1 MGPVLLSTVA
11 NWAAWHHLYIV
22 LFHAMHEERVQHRF
36 PDAAGWLDKVP
47 HVFINPSLVDW
58 KGWQIHNGFSG
69 SSIPRASACFLPIAE
84 DITRASPVDNLINVG
99 DVDTQTECYCC
110 YNAAQLRTFGGK
122 VTTYSFLTLWV
133 RWCVVHFDQSTFHTA
148 RLPWSW
154 SMGGLGEAFVEP
166 CVEFSNVVDLSER
179 TILSDIIKDIEAN
192 PRVPLLRSSQQ

>member
-69 SSIPRASACFLPIAE
+69 SSIHRASACFLPIAE

-122 VTTYSFLTLWV
+122 VTTFVPDSLSPLMRGTFRSVYFPHCKTALVLEHGRTRRGF
-133 RWCVVHFDQSTFHTA
+133 RWAMCRVQQ
-148 RLPWSW
+148 R
-154 SMGGLGEAFVEP
+154 GRFVWK
-166 CVEFSNVVDLSER
+166 NN
-179 TILSDIIKDIEAN
+179 T
-192 PRVPLLRSSQQ
+192 